1 MSNKTNKETTV
12 FVGVS
17 GGVDSS
23 VVAYIL
29 KKQGYNVQGIFVKT
43 WSPDWLPCT
52 WVDEKRDAM
61 RVCAHLD
68 IPFHFLDASDEYEKG
83 VAEYM
88 IDEYRAGRTPNPDVL
103 CNRVIKFGA
112 MWQYAKAQGA
122 DFIAT
127 GHYARSDGEF
137 LYKGVDQSKDQSYF
151 LWMVTKAELA
161 HILLPIGELQK
172 SEVRK
177 IARHG
182 GLFTTTKKDS
192 QGICFLGDIDMK
204 DFLGHYI
211 EEKEG
216 DVLSTDGEVIGTH
229 TGVWFYT
236 LGTRHGFIINKKTPQ
251 DGAYYVVAKDIEKN
265 TITVSQDSSSL
276 SPTSGKQT
284 GVQLRDI
291 NYFIDVEGDTS
302 KIYTAQIRYH
312 GELYDVQ
319 IKSPTEIAFMGE
331 MPLVPLGQSLVIY
344 EGAKVVGA
352 GIIDQVLYT

>member
-1 MSNKTNKETTV
+1 MSNKTNKQAKV

-43 WSPDWLPCT
+43 WAPDWLPCT

-88 IDEYRAGRTPNPDVL
+88 IAEYRAGRTPNPDVL

-112 MWQYAKAQGA
+112 MWAYAKAHGA
-122 DFIAT
+122 DFVAT
-127 GHYARSDGEF
+127 GHYASTDGEF
-137 LYKGVDQSKDQSYF
+137 LYKGVDVSKDQSYF
-151 LWMVTKAELA
+151 LWMITKEELP
-161 HILLPIGELQK
+161 HIFLPIGNLQK

-177 IARHG
+177 IARHA

-192 QGICFLGDIDMK
+192 QGICFLGEVDMH
-204 DFLGHYI
+204 DFLSHYI
-211 EEKEG
+211 EEKPG
-216 DVLSTDGEVIGTH
+216 DVLNEQEEKIGTH

-236 LGTRHGFIINKKTPQ
+236 IGTRHGFTIEKKTPH
-251 DGAYYVVAKDIEKN
+251 DGAYYVIAKDIKQN
-265 TITVSQDSSSL
+265 TITVSQDPNYGNSDSVE
-276 SPTSGKQT
+276 QI
-284 GVQLRDI
+284 GVVLRES
-291 NYFIDVEGDTS
+291 NYFIDIDPE

-312 GELYDVQ
+312 GELYFVQ
-319 IKSPTEIAFMGE
+319 IEGDTMYFKEP
-331 MPLVPLGQSLVIY
+331 MPLIPLGQSLVLYDGDIL
-344 EGAKVVGA
+344 VGG
-352 GIIDQVLYT
+352 GIIDKVVAS